1 MVFCFEL
8 FGMLVCLGFSDDTLY
23 ICLID
28 KGYKLSKN
36 WSWIKEFFLN
46 FASSW
51 FHTFFYLSKK
61 EKRQENFLPFFV
73 NYLVI
78 FGKYFGSLLSKMFF
92 EII

>member
-8 FGMLVCLGFSDDTLY
+8 FGILVCLGFSDDTLY

-28 KGYKLSKN
+28 KGYNLSKN

-51 FHTFFYLSKK
+51 FMVIFLAGKK
-61 EKRQENFLPFFV
+61 RKKAGNFPTFFV
-73 NYLVI
+73 NHLVI
-78 FGKYFGSLLSKMFF
+78 FGKYF
-92 EII
+92 